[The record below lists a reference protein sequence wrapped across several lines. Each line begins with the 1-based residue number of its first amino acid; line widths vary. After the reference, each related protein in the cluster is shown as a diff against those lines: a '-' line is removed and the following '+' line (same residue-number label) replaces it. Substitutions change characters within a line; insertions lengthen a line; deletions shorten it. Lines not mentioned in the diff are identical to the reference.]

1 MAKHAFTVE
10 DGLVPGHTTSSIGH
24 STNKFDDLHMG
35 GDANIDGSV
44 TVGGS
49 VSATGT
55 VIASNVSID
64 GGGGGGG
71 GGVSASTAI
80 AYSIALG

>member
-10 DGLVPGHTTSSIGH
+10 DGLVPGHNPGSIGH
-24 STNKFDDLHMG
+24 TGAKFGDLHMS
-35 GDANIDGSV
+35 GDANIDGTV
-44 TVGGS
+44 TVGES
-49 VSATGT
+49 ISATGT

-71 GGVSASTAI
+71 GGISASQAI